1 MPSAPINLTVGT
13 FRDITTTTDTPRWS
27 TVSALEAV
35 ATPGQT
41 RVTVPTGTTKLVVTG
56 SGAIDL
62 VFTILSSAN
71 DTSTYTPLGVWFVQ
85 TSGTQDPHGVANFSL
100 QAITSSTIT
109 IRNLHVNSGP
119 ATAGP
124 KWEYF
129 LVIQRQD
136 GKIGIIDPDI
146 ENDN

>member
-1 MPSAPINLTVGT
+1 MPSAPINLTIGT

-27 TVSALEAV
+27 TVGTLVAV

-41 RVTVPTGTTKLVVTG
+41 RVTVPSGTTKLIV
-56 SGAIDL
+56 SGNGTIDL
-62 VFTILSSAN
+62 VFTILPPAN

-100 QAITSSTIT
+100 QDITGNTIT
-109 IRNLHVNSGP
+109 IRALHANSGP
-119 ATAGP
+119 ASARVT
-124 KWEYF
+124 WEYY

-136 GKIGIIDPDI
+136 GVIGIIDPDI
-146 ENDN
+146 ENEN

>member
-35 ATPGQT
+35 STPGQD
-41 RVTVPTGTTKLVVTG
+41 RVTVPTGTTKLIVSG
-56 SGAIDL
+56 SGLIDL
-62 VFTILSSAN
+62 VFTILSS
-71 DTSTYTPLGVWFVQ
+71 DTSTYTPLGVWFLQ
-85 TSGTQDPHGVANFSL
+85 TSGTEDPHGVANFSL
-100 QAITSSTIT
+100 QGITSSTIT

-119 ATAGP
+119 ATARR
-124 KWEYF
+124 KWEYY

-146 ENDN
+146 ENEN